1 MLQIQ
6 LEKKEEADNNIYD
19 KNAEAER
26 LQIKQQAKAE
36 TAQKQEEL
44 KKA

>member
-6 LEKKEEADNNIYD
+6 LEKKEEPDNNIYD
-19 KNAEAER
+19 KNAKEER
-26 LQIKQQAKAE
+26 LQIEQQAKAE